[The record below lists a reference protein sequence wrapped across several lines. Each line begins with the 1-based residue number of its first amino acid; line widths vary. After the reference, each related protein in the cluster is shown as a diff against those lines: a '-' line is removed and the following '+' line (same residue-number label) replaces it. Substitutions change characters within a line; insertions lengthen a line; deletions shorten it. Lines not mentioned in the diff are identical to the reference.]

1 MLICAV
7 VLLIVIVSDLDSCQ
21 ITSISRLVAHL
32 KGFFDLNPEKNRV
45 YEFIFEKYLR
55 CVLLLC
61 NREKTNEL
69 RNQEDFVPTS
79 DYKEEQAGFTAAV
92 TA

>member
-1 MLICAV
+1 MSLY
-7 VLLIVIVSDLDSCQ
+7 
-21 ITSISRLVAHL
+21 L
-32 KGFFDLNPEKNRV
+32 KNN
-45 YEFIFEKYLR
+45 LR